1 MKPTGRI
8 VFDMPDNASLADLP
22 DIELED
28 GDRVV
33 VPQNPSQ
40 VSVFGTVFNES
51 SFVYDAG
58 NSVGDY
64 LKLAGGPRKQAD
76 RSSIYVLRANGSVV
90 SARQGGFLSTSI
102 NGRKVMPGDA
112 IVVPE
117 DFDRTAW
124 LRDLKDWTQV
134 FYQFGL
140 GAAALKVIKQ

>member
-1 MKPTGRI
+1 SLTRARSTITPEDTAALKQEADAQRALVARLRTLKPTGRI
-8 VFDMPDNASLADLP
+8 VFDIPDNATISELP

-28 GDRVV
+28 GDRVM

-51 SFVYDAG
+51 SFVYEPR
-58 NSVGDY
+58 NSLGDY

-102 NGRKVMPGDA
+102 NGRKVMPG
-112 IVVPE
+112 
-117 DFDRTAW
+117 
-124 LRDLKDWTQV
+124 
-134 FYQFGL
+134 
-140 GAAALKVIKQ
+140 